1 VKLAE
6 KQPASSMTASAPH
19 TIPEL
24 DLPFPGATGRGVKI
38 AVIDSG
44 VNMNHPH
51 IIAPIQPVF
60 LDSFDEERSVEDR
73 AGHGT
78 AVTAAIQEKA
88 PEAEYF
94 AIKLLGRSLRT
105 SAARLVEAIRWS
117 VENRMNVVNLSLG
130 TSNLGAWPELQ
141 ELAGR
146 ARERGVLLISARNAG
161 AEPTLPGALPEVIG
175 VDVDWEL
182 PRQRYRVSTV
192 SDSQHFIASGF
203 PRPLP
208 GMHPARNLH
217 GISFAVANMSGFAAR
232 AYQTVE
238 AATVGSVCD
247 ALTRE
252 SLRLQVQQT

>member
-1 VKLAE
+1 VKLAG
-6 KQPASSMTASAPH
+6 TAIDAH
-19 TIPEL
+19 LEL
-24 DLPFPGATGRGVKI
+24 QLPFPGAAGRGVKI

-44 VNMNHPH
+44 VNVNHPH

-60 LDSFDEERSVEDR
+60 LDTFDEERSVEDR

-94 AIKLLGRSLRT
+94 AIKVFGRSLRT
-105 SAARLVEAIRWS
+105 SSARLIEAIRWC
-117 VENRMNVVNLSLG
+117 VENRINVVNLSLG
-130 TSNLGAWPELQ
+130 TNNMSARPELQ

-146 ARERGVLLISARNAG
+146 AREGGVLLISARSAG
-161 AEPTLPGALPEVIG
+161 AEPTLPGALPEAIG

-182 PRQRYRVSTV
+182 PRLRYRVSTV
-192 SDSQHFIASGF
+192 SDSPHFATSGF

-208 GMHPARNLH
+208 GMDPARNLH

-238 AATVGSVCD
+238 TATVVSVCD
-247 ALTRE
+247 ALKRE
-252 SLRLQVQQT
+252 SLRLQAQQT

>member
-1 VKLAE
+1 MKLAG
-6 KQPASSMTASAPH
+6 TAIDVH
-19 TIPEL
+19 PEL
-24 DLPFPGATGRGVKI
+24 QLPFRVSTGRGVKI

-44 VNMNHPH
+44 VNVNHPH

-60 LDSFDEERSVEDR
+60 LDSFDEEHSVEDR

-94 AIKLLGRSLRT
+94 AIKVFGRSLRT
-105 SAARLVEAIRWS
+105 SSARLVEAIRWCI
-117 VENRMNVVNLSLG
+117 ENRMNVVNLSLG
-130 TSNLGAWPELQ
+130 TSNMSARPELQ

-146 ARERGVLLISARNAG
+146 ARESGVLLISARSAG

-182 PRQRYRVSTV
+182 PRQRYRFSAV
-192 SDSQHFIASGF
+192 SDSPHFVASGF

-208 GMHPARNLH
+208 GMDPARNLH

-232 AYQTVE
+232 AYQNVE
-238 AATVGSVCD
+238 TATAGSVCD
-247 ALTRE
+247 ALIRE
-252 SLRLQVQQT
+252 SLRLQVQHT

>member
-1 VKLAE
+1 LAR
-6 KQPASSMTASAPH
+6 TAINAP
-19 TIPEL
+19 PEL
-24 DLPFPGATGRGVKI
+24 ELPFPGATGRGVRI

-44 VNMNHPH
+44 VNANHPH

-60 LDSFDEERSVEDR
+60 LDSFDEEQSIEDH

-78 AVTAAIQEKA
+78 AIMAAIQEKA

-94 AIKLLGRSLRT
+94 VIKLFGRSLRT
-105 SAARLVEAIRWS
+105 SAARLIEAIRWS

-130 TSNLGAWPELQ
+130 TTNQDAGRELQ

-146 ARERGVLLISARNAG
+146 AREAGVLLISARSACS
-161 AEPTLPGALPEVIG
+161 EPTLPGALPDVIG

-182 PRQRYRVSTV
+182 PRQRYRVITAA
-192 SDSQHFIASGF
+192 DSQHFIASGF

-208 GMHPARNLH
+208 GMPPTRNLH
-217 GISFAVANMSGFAAR
+217 GISFAVANMTGFGAR
-232 AYQTVE
+232 AHQMVE
-238 AATVGSVCD
+238 FGTFRSVCD